1 MYYDNIEVSM
11 ITLLYSI
18 LFSVNEE
25 RISKLDEVKQPHLF
39 TSFQLETLCN
49 LTPSLKTKLEFIKIV
64 GPRLVDPATSISTF
78 MDMFRYTEEKLQ
90 VEQVLKERTFVI
102 SKAQFTD
109 TRRSSNILS
118 SRGGRGGAGGRGAR
132 SSLISNENSTPATPV
147 LVSTSVSTVPTTG
160 TTADTTA
167 TSPLHQ
173 QRKSAAMSL
182 FQFADA
188 ANHEIEDNK
197 TDNTTIDSTLSNA
210 LDKCEVK

>member
-1 MYYDNIEVSM
+1 MIILKFQM

-25 RISKLDEVKQPHLF
+25 RISRLDEVKQPHLF

-132 SSLISNENSTPATPV
+132 SSLISNESSTPATPV
-147 LVSTSVSTVPTTG
+147 LVSTSVSAVPT
-160 TTADTTA
+160 TTA

-182 FQFADA
+182 FQCADA

>member
-1 MYYDNIEVSM
+1 M

-132 SSLISNENSTPATPV
+132 SSLISNESSTPATPV
-147 LVSTSVSTVPTTG
+147 LVSTSVSAVPTTTG
-160 TTADTTA
+160 TTAGTTA

-182 FQFADA
+182 FQCADA

>member
-132 SSLISNENSTPATPV
+132 SSLISNGNITPSTPV
-147 LVSTSVSTVPTTG
+147 LESTSVSTVPATTG
-160 TTADTTA
+160 TTAGTTA

-173 QRKSAAMSL
+173 QRKSAALSL
-182 FQFADA
+182 FQCADA
-188 ANHEIEDNK
+188 ADEIEDDK
-197 TDNTTIDSTLSNA
+197 ADNTVIDTTLSNA